1 MASFAGVNIVDVEE
15 EAADYGRWLILG
27 APGSGKRLPLGT
39 KVLTPSGWTSIEDLE
54 IGSRVVGVDGAAYPV
69 YGKSEIVSRE
79 TYRVV
84 LYDGGTVLAD
94 GDHLWEVEAK
104 RTTRKVVNTEE
115 LRRKIL
121 SGGPGYVLP
130 RMEAAQHPE
139 ANLPIDPYLLGGLLA
154 DGYLHGQA
162 ICWTKGEEAV
172 VSGMLPHL
180 KGLDYVR
187 EFPGGKNT
195 PRIRF
200 RGKILKEALADL
212 GLRVPSAGKF
222 IPEMYLRASIE
233 QRLDL
238 LAGLFDGDGRLSGR
252 GQRFYHSTSE
262 RLVRDVQQLCW
273 SLGIGANIRKRRQD
287 GTWSLGLTTPH
298 NPFRHCRFAARVKTT
313 NYNEKRRV
321 VAVEPVGVTEGL
333 CIAVDSPRNL
343 YVTEDY
349 IVTHNSSLA
358 STVATMGKT
367 LFIDLPG
374 EKGTQ
379 SFKNA
384 PYAKN
389 IDVVR
394 PESVTA
400 LDDIFWSLD
409 KGGHGYRAV
418 IIDSL
423 TALQK
428 MTMRYLTGF
437 SETAV
442 REIKQGTA
450 PADQRTW
457 GQALD
462 IMTDTAVFWYGLADG
477 NRKEPMHVVMT
488 AQVKMVEDEINGGV
502 RRSPDVQ
509 RGAQSIIRATPNYI
523 IYTDVEEDLDN
534 TGRDDG
540 PSLKHIVRFGTDPEY
555 GTKARIP
562 YNLRGKVPSVLG
574 RDHPVTLEKLSR
586 FLGVGGVPERKPA
599 AKSAKSDN

>member
-1 MASFAGVNIVDVEE
+1 MTSFAGVNIVDVEE

-27 APGSGKRLPLGT
+27 APGSGK
-39 KVLTPSGWTSIEDLE
+39 
-54 IGSRVVGVDGAAYPV
+54 
-69 YGKSEIVSRE
+69 
-79 TYRVV
+79 
-84 LYDGGTVLAD
+84 
-94 GDHLWEVEAK
+94 
-104 RTTRKVVNTEE
+104 
-115 LRRKIL
+115 
-121 SGGPGYVLP
+121 
-130 RMEAAQHPE
+130 
-139 ANLPIDPYLLGGLLA
+139 
-154 DGYLHGQA
+154 
-162 ICWTKGEEAV
+162 
-172 VSGMLPHL
+172 
-180 KGLDYVR
+180 
-187 EFPGGKNT
+187 
-195 PRIRF
+195 
-200 RGKILKEALADL
+200 
-212 GLRVPSAGKF
+212 
-222 IPEMYLRASIE
+222 
-233 QRLDL
+233 
-238 LAGLFDGDGRLSGR
+238 
-252 GQRFYHSTSE
+252 
-262 RLVRDVQQLCW
+262 
-273 SLGIGANIRKRRQD
+273 
-287 GTWSLGLTTPH
+287 
-298 NPFRHCRFAARVKTT
+298 
-313 NYNEKRRV
+313 
-321 VAVEPVGVTEGL
+321 
-333 CIAVDSPRNL
+333 
-343 YVTEDY
+343 
-349 IVTHNSSLA
+349 SSLA

-409 KGGHGYRAV
+409 KGGHGYKAV

-523 IYTDVEEDLDN
+523 IYADVEEDLDN

-574 RDHPVTLEKLSR
+574 RDHPVTLELS
-586 FLGVGGVPERKPA
+586 LIHI
-599 AKSAKSDN
+599 